1 VISRFRAL
9 WNNLFRRKVLDR
21 DLDEELQA
29 YLELV
34 SAEKMQEGVSPEE
47 AYREARRDTG
57 GVEQVIQSVR
67 DVRAGAWLDRLVQD
81 VRYGVRTLAKNP
93 AFTLIAM
100 ATLALGIGANTA
112 MFSLLDQVVLQ
123 LLPVRDPQQLV
134 IVRETGNHYGNSY
147 GPNTISWPMF
157 EDLRD
162 NNQVFSGMFCRFPAS
177 VTVGYGDR
185 AAQIPAELVS
195 GSYFPILGV
204 GAALGRT
211 IAPDDDAIPDSRP
224 VVVLSYS
231 FWRSYF
237 DGDRT
242 IVGRTISLNSQTMTV
257 IGVAQPGFDGAELGV
272 PAKVFV
278 PIMMKTEMTPHSDG
292 LKDRRRRLSWV
303 TTYGRLKPGVSLEQ
317 AQVSLQPLMHSI
329 LEMEVQQAEFTRSTT
344 PADREPFLH
353 NRVELLPGSEN
364 GLREYMRKP
373 LWLLVALTGAVLLLA
388 CANLA
393 NLLLARATAR
403 EREFA
408 VRLAIGAGRARIVR
422 QLLVESLLL
431 AVTGAILGLALAFL
445 AARIL
450 LRIYLPADAAAEF
463 LVAPIPD
470 GRVLAFVVGVMVLTS
485 FVFGLL
491 PAVRGSRTEITLS
504 LKDRSSA
511 LSAGGISLRR
521 MLVGIQVAM
530 SLLLLF
536 GAGLFVRTLR
546 NLESQGPG
554 FPTDHLLTFRI
565 DPSLNGYSDEETKSF
580 YERLN
585 VNLQTMPGVASVG
598 LSVMPI
604 LKGYAWQNAVVGK
617 DFEGAPIEE
626 QPVLN
631 HVGPDYFATLGIPIV
646 AGRAFT
652 AQDVGPS
659 EGRRDTYAVINES
672 FARQY
677 FPGRNPIGQRF
688 GLVDDMRPVS
698 SEDIEV
704 IAVIPDKKYR
714 DLRET
719 PPAQAYFPYFQD
731 AHFRFMNIYLRTQAD
746 PRLIE
751 NELRERMR
759 QFDPHVPV
767 VGLQTMNE
775 QIGFSLRTERLV
787 ASLSAVFG
795 GLATLLA
802 AIGLY
807 GVMAYTVTRRTR
819 EIGIRMALG
828 AMRIDVIAMVMREVF
843 ILIGAGLA
851 AGFLLALALG
861 NLVRSQLFGLN
872 PRDPLTF
879 VGSGIVLT
887 VAAALAGFIPAL
899 RASSLAATTALRH
912 E

>member
-1 VISRFRAL
+1 MISRLRAL
-9 WNNLFRRKVLDR
+9 WNNVFRRKQLDR
-21 DLDEELQA
+21 DFDEELQA

-34 SAEKMQEGVSPEE
+34 SAEKVRAGAAPEE
-47 AYREARRDTG
+47 AYRAARRETG
-57 GVEQVIQSVR
+57 GVDQVTQRVR
-67 DVRAGAWLDRLVQD
+67 DIRAGASLDRLVQD
-81 VRYGVRTLAKNP
+81 LRYGVRTLAKNP
-93 AFTLIAM
+93 AFTLVAM

-112 MFSLLDQVVLQ
+112 MFSLLDQVVLR
-123 LLPVRDPQQLV
+123 LLPVSHPEQLV

-147 GPNTISWPMF
+147 GPNTVSWPMF

-162 NNQVFSGMFCRFPAS
+162 NNQVFSGMFCRFPAT
-177 VTVGYGDR
+177 VTIGYGDR
-185 AAQIPAELVS
+185 TAQIRAELVS

-211 IAPDDDAIPDSRP
+211 IAPDDDAVPDSRP
-224 VVVLSYS
+224 VVVLSYG

-237 DGDRT
+237 DSDRT
-242 IVGRTISLNSQTMTV
+242 IVGRTIALNSHAMTV
-257 IGVAQPGFDGAELGV
+257 IGVAPPGFDGVELGM

-303 TTYGRLKPGVSLEQ
+303 TTYGRLKPGISVQQ
-317 AQVSLQPLMHSI
+317 AEASLQPLLHSI
-329 LEMEVQQAEFTRSTT
+329 LEMEAQQPEFTRNATAS
-344 PADREPFLH
+344 DRQLFLR
-353 NRVELLPGSEN
+353 NRAELLPGSDNE
-364 GLREYMRKP
+364 LREYMRRP

-431 AVTGAILGLALAFL
+431 SAAGAALGLALAFV
-445 AARIL
+445 ADRIL

-463 LVAPIPD
+463 VVSPIPD
-470 GRVLAFVVGVMVLTS
+470 GRVLAFVVGVMLLTS
-485 FVFGLL
+485 LVFGLL
-491 PAVRGSRTEITLS
+491 PAVRGSRTEITFS
-504 LKDRSSA
+504 LKDRSGA

-521 MLVGIQVAM
+521 MLVGIQVAL
-530 SLLLLF
+530 SLLLLL

-546 NLESQGPG
+546 NLQTLGPG
-554 FPTDHLLTFRI
+554 FPTDHLLTFTI
-565 DPSLNGYSDEETKSF
+565 NPSLNGYSDEETKSF

-585 VNLQTMPGVASVG
+585 VDLQTMPGVASVG
-598 LSVMPI
+598 FSTMPL
-604 LKGYAWQNAVVGK
+604 LKGYAWQNAVLGK

-659 EGRRDTYAVINES
+659 KYAVINES

-688 GLVDDMRPVS
+688 GLVDEMEPTS
-698 SEDIEV
+698 PDIEV
-704 IAVIPDKKYR
+704 IGVIPDRKYR

-719 PPAQAYFPYFQD
+719 PPPQAYFPYFQD

-746 PRLIE
+746 PRQIE
-751 NELRERMR
+751 QELRERMR

-775 QIGFSLRTERLV
+775 QIEFSLRTERLV

-795 GLATLLA
+795 GLAMLLA
-802 AIGLY
+802 VIGLY
-807 GVMAYTVTRRTR
+807 GVMVYTMTRRTR
-819 EIGIRMALG
+819 EMGIRIALG
-828 AMRIDVIAMVMREVF
+828 ATRLNIIGMMMREASVMVF
-843 ILIGAGLA
+843 AGLS
-851 AGFLLALALG
+851 AGAVLALALG
-861 NLVRSQLFGLN
+861 NLVRNQLFGLN
-872 PRDPLTF
+872 PHDPSTLI
-879 VGSGIVLT
+879 GAALCLA
-887 VAAALAGFIPAL
+887 VAACFAGLIPAL
-899 RASSLAATTALRH
+899 RASSVDPTTALRQ